1 MVLFRRYKEYY
12 NEDGTFDLESYRY
25 TRQSV
30 MDVIGEVFLFVLMAG
45 FYAWGG
51 INLYWFIDNFQTDIV
66 NLLLFASTSGLA
78 DLVHNHLWQVVG
90 IFVAVYVI
98 TLLINYMIVK
108 FFSKMAAWFM
118 YGTGILQIIMFGLI
132 FYYLGTFDPSEIAP
146 WIRWLFLIPIVL
158 QVVIM
163 VVWHKKFA
171 LAIEYTKMSCLVVWK
186 ERKLLVPQFVQTFM
200 VFSLFFFQFIVTSNT
215 FFDIGEFAAGTI
227 TFGPDTTVTLN
238 ETYAYIGYT
247 VAFFLL
253 AYATIYITLTMKIN
267 MVHHWYRGGNLSF
280 WHAWGI
286 ARRRWWGVTVYA
298 FASTVIHSIKW
309 IKKILKGEVDPKN
322 LFEAMKTSFNMIPED
337 PMALEPFAKQKR
349 QAKRDA
355 SKKAGGIAG
364 IRKRGIRFGILA
376 RMRWRKQFRKEV
388 PLYKRIWL
396 ALNYFTLPAISIE
409 DKPFFLALPRSLQT
423 IFHNIPDLYIK
434 NSNVNK
440 LFKFTKFASIGLS
453 AMVGGVV
460 GWLVGYMGDIGWI
473 PDFASKTV
481 LVIACAI
488 LFGFVGAMSSLL
500 VLNDLNMS
508 YITLMYIHT
517 IDELE
522 GKEGYTRFNLE
533 PHEQIDARIE
543 EKKIKRNRRRQRW
556 GLKSKYEEK
565 LDASDELSDFQP
577 ELD

>member
-1 MVLFRRYKEYY
+1 MFFRRYKDYY
-12 NEDGTFDLESYRY
+12 NEDGTFDLAGYRLSQQ
-25 TRQSV
+25 RV
-30 MDVIGEVFLFVLMAG
+30 FDVIGEIFLFVLFAG
-45 FYAWGG
+45 FYTWGG
-51 INLYWFIDNFQTDIV
+51 INLYWFIDNFRDEIA
-66 NLLLFASTSGLA
+66 LLLVTYSASGLA
-78 DLVHNHLWQVVG
+78 DIIHEHAWQVVG
-90 IFVAVYVI
+90 LFISVYVI

-158 QVVIM
+158 QIVIM

-186 ERKLLVPQFVQTFM
+186 ERKLLIPQFVQTFL
-200 VFSLFFFQFIVTSNT
+200 VFSLFFFHFIVTANT
-215 FFDIGEFAAGTI
+215 FFDIGNYAADVI
-227 TFGPDTTVTLN
+227 TFGPDTSVSLN

-247 VAFFLL
+247 VGFILL
-253 AYATIYITLTMKIN
+253 AYVVIYITLTMKIN

-280 WHAWGI
+280 WHAFGI
-286 ARRRWWGVTVYA
+286 ARRRWWATIMYA
-298 FASTVIHSIKW
+298 LASTAIHSIKW
-309 IKKILKGEVDPKN
+309 VKKILKGEVDPKN
-322 LFEAMKTSFNMIPED
+322 LFEAMKTSFDMIPED

-349 QAKRDA
+349 QAKRAA
-355 SKKAGGIAG
+355 SKEAGGIAG
-364 IRKRGIRFGILA
+364 IRKRGIRFGLLA
-376 RMRWRKQFRKEV
+376 RMRWRRKFRKEV

-423 IFHNIPDLYIK
+423 VFHNIPDLYIK
-434 NSNVNK
+434 QSNVNK

-453 AMVGGVV
+453 AMVGGVI
-460 GWLVGYMGDIGWI
+460 GWVIGYMGDIGWI
-473 PDFASKTV
+473 PDFASKTT

-508 YITLMYIHT
+508 YVTLMYIHT
-517 IDELE
+517 IDEIN

-533 PHEQIDARIE
+533 PHEHITARIE
-543 EKKIKRNRRRQRW
+543 EKKIKRDRRRQRW
-556 GLKSKYEEK
+556 GLKSKYKEAI
-565 LDASDELSDFQP
+565 DASDELSDFQP